1 MLDFNN
7 TQRAYAYKSNRDLR
21 MAYAL
26 FSAMNSNFLMK
37 SVKSASDVAVRLGIP
52 LNWVLKPT
60 LYRQFVGGETIDE
73 CKEVV
78 KRLYNSGIES
88 ILDYSAESSSEL
100 SDIEEAYDE
109 ILKTIENARVNPAV
123 AFAVFKPSAIVVERI
138 LKKAAEDETA
148 LGIVERGEYD
158 NFRQRFFSLCERAYE
173 AGVKVMV
180 DAEKFAAQSLV
191 DAMTVEAMQ
200 RFNKERAVIFITL
213 QMYRRD
219 RFDYLKFLHKDAIA
233 RGYILGVKFVR
244 GAYMEEERARA
255 FELGYPDPILPE
267 KAATDKS
274 FNDGLAYAVENIDNF
289 EIFCGTHNYES
300 TNLLADLM
308 DKKELGRGD
317 KRIYF
322 AQLYGMSDNITYTLA
337 NEGYNV
343 CKYIPYAPV
352 RKVLPYLFRRIEENR
367 SVAGQTGRELELI
380 KREMERRRISK

>member
-148 LGIVERGEYD
+148 LGVVERGEYD
-158 NFRQRFFSLCERAYE
+158 NFRRRFFSLCERAYE

-219 RFDYLKFLHKDAIA
+219 RLDYLKFLHKDAIA

-255 FELGYPDPILPE
+255 FELGYPDPILPD
-267 KAATDKS
+267 KSATDKS

-352 RKVLPYLFRRIEENR
+352 RKVLPYLFRRMEENR

>member
-1 MLDFNN
+1 
-7 TQRAYAYKSNRDLR
+7 

-148 LGIVERGEYD
+148 LGVVERGEYD
-158 NFRQRFFSLCERAYE
+158 NFRRRFFSLCERAYE

-219 RFDYLKFLHKDAIA
+219 RLDYLKFLHKDAIA

-255 FELGYPDPILPE
+255 FELGYPDPILPD
-267 KAATDKS
+267 KSATDKS

-352 RKVLPYLFRRIEENR
+352 RKVLPYLFRRMEENR